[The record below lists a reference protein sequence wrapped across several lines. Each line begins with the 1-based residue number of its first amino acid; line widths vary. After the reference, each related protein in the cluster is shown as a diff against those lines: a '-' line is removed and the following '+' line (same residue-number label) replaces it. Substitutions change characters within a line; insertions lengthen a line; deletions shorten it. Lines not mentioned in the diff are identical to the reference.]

1 MYNTHPDLDAE
12 LDMAVIDDKF
22 SIAKDEEDLMSTPQ
36 YKITNFNLYCTKGCC
51 VRLDTNLIEKNKEVW
66 MFGYLKCH
74 IASSARYGYS
84 SFDGGE
90 IALSG
95 CPESPTAE
103 YYLMEPSELY
113 QPLIPQQAEATQRGG
128 PCQYSYQSP
137 GSLRSRR

>member
-1 MYNTHPDLDAE
+1 MGATLTRRMKLQQSEEKKMSSFAE
-12 LDMAVIDDKF
+12 ESAGSSFSSKSKKRRKF
-22 SIAKDEEDLMSTPQ
+22 QVHLHRGGKPPGNLLARTLTDLMSTPQ

-95 CPESPTAE
+95 CPESPTA
-103 YYLMEPSELY
+103 
-113 QPLIPQQAEATQRGG
+113 
-128 PCQYSYQSP
+128 
-137 GSLRSRR
+137 

>member
-1 MYNTHPDLDAE
+1 M
-12 LDMAVIDDKF
+12 
-22 SIAKDEEDLMSTPQ
+22 DEEDLMSTPQ

-90 IALSG
+90 IALHSG
-95 CPESPTAE
+95 AE
-103 YYLMEPSELY
+103 DGLTRFFLFLSFCVCCLGL
-113 QPLIPQQAEATQRGG
+113 Q
-128 PCQYSYQSP
+128 SYFKFIFYIFFKFMKITTII
-137 GSLRSRR
+137 